1 MLVRYLQH
9 NNTGTAMTEKQSL
22 SFWQIWNMSFGF
34 MGIQFGWGLQM
45 ANMSAIYEMLGAK
58 ESELALLWIAAP
70 LTGLLVH
77 PIIGHMSDRTWCRL
91 GRRKPYFLVGAIL
104 SSLALVAMPNSGTLW
119 MAVGLLWVL
128 DGAINI
134 AMQPFRAFVAD
145 LLPEKQRPFGFTV
158 QTVLIGI
165 GAVVSSALPW
175 MLANWFS
182 VPSDAGGDGGIPPSV
197 TLAFYIGAAV
207 LLVCVMATIL
217 TTKENP
223 PEDMDAFLKAKAE
236 KGGLVHGAKEIIANI
251 GNMPAR
257 MKQLAWVQLFTWAG
271 LFCMWTYFGPAVAR
285 AVFGAADANDPLYHQ
300 GIEWVGVC
308 FSLYNGVALVM
319 ALIFMGLVNKISPK
333 TIHIISLLCGGLGLV
348 SVLVIRDPNLL
359 LLSMTGVGI
368 AWASILAMPYAMLAG
383 ALPQEKMGVYM
394 GIFNLFIVIPQVVVA
409 LGSGPLV
416 EHVFDGQSVY
426 ALILGGVSMMVA
438 ALLTLRVDYAASEEP
453 AGALATGGGH

>member
-1 MLVRYLQH
+1 M
-9 NNTGTAMTEKQSL
+9 NTKQPL
-22 SFWQIWNMSFGF
+22 SFWSIWNMSFGF

-77 PIIGHMSDRTWCRL
+77 PIIGYMSDRTWCSL

-104 SSLALVAMPNSGTLW
+104 SSLALVAMPNSSTLW
-119 MAVGLLWVL
+119 MAVGLLWLL
-128 DGAINI
+128 DGAINV
-134 AMQPFRAFVAD
+134 AMQPFRSFVAD

-175 MLANWFS
+175 ILANWFA
-182 VPSDAGGDGGIPPSV
+182 VPSDAGGDGGISPSV
-197 TLAFYIGAAV
+197 TLAFYIGAVV
-207 LLVCVMATIL
+207 LLVCVMVTII

-223 PEDMDAFLKAKAE
+223 PEDMDAFVKMKAE
-236 KGGLVHGAKEIIANI
+236 KGGLLVGTKEILANI
-251 GNMPAR
+251 GNMPQR

-285 AVFGAADANDPLYHQ
+285 AVFGAVDASDPLYNQ

-308 FSLYNGVALVM
+308 FSMYNGIALIM
-319 ALIFMGLVNKISPK
+319 ALIFMGMVHKVSAK
-333 TIHIISLLCGGLGLV
+333 TIHIASLTCGGLGLI
-348 SVLVIRDPNLL
+348 SVLVIDNPNLL

-383 ALPQEKMGVYM
+383 ALPQDKMGVYM
-394 GIFNLFIVIPQVVVA
+394 GIFNLFIVIPQVIVA
-409 LGSGPLV
+409 LGSGYLV
-416 EHVFDGQSVY
+416 KHVFEGQSVY
-426 ALILGGVSMMVA
+426 ALILGGVSMIMA
-438 ALLTLRVDYAASEEP
+438 AALTLRVDYIHGESSGEAFAA
-453 AGALATGGGH
+453 GGGH